1 MARSKSDSGAYMS
14 QYDTEVEKRLQALEK
29 AVAECKAS
37 CESHSHGGAADAEA
51 LHQVKNEIFEASK
64 KITAATDLE
73 DKVNRLVNEIK
84 DKINDSIDV

>member
-51 LHQVKNEIFEASK
+51 LHQVKNEIFEARQGMAGADSVNTRIDSLVTQIKK
-64 KITAATDLE
+64 KINSD
-73 DKVNRLVNEIK
+73 
-84 DKINDSIDV
+84 IDA